1 MRFKNYIN
9 RYNKKN
15 RIYSEEELL
24 AMTLNDLLDNE
35 PSILAQDGD
44 IGIPSY
50 EELRQSPNTRWID
63 TYTNAQGQ
71 KDGGFFGSIPEYDES
86 FFPKKKYPPF
96 VFNPNPP
103 YMMSIAD
110 GEPETEPE
118 EESPIVLEGGVEENV
133 YLPEE
138 DDEQEP
144 EPSVYIPYE
153 EEPEER
159 QKTPYDLSDEDLTDI
174 LQSIIKAKTTVN
186 TQSDPFLEN
195 SFPTLPQTDTPNTL
209 PVSLPQLQ
217 TSLNQEELKEM
228 WEKLLEELRKML
240 RASNIYKNG
249 TYIGG
254 ASQIS
259 TNNLDNIF
267 SEKMNNANNVLPQ
280 EISSEINNINKQN
293 SDAIYENLLINPID
307 LPKYRKQK
315 ELDKATQKVEFVRP
329 VEGKITSAF
338 GYRPAP
344 KTGASK
350 FHSGIDIGVPKNTP
364 VRAIFDGTVTKSGTT
379 NMGGYGV
386 GVFLEHS
393 VNGTTLNSE
402 YGHLSKW
409 VVEPGQKVKQGQI
422 IGYSGNSGVST
433 GPHLHLT
440 IRKYNSD
447 KKQWE
452 AVNPQDYV
460 KY

>member
-1 MRFKNYIN
+1 MRFKNYVN

-35 PSILAQDGD
+35 QSILAQDKE
-44 IGIPSY
+44 IGIPNY
-50 EELRQSPNTRWID
+50 EELKNSPNTRWID
-63 TYTNAQGQ
+63 PFVNNQGQ
-71 KDGGFFGSIPEYDES
+71 KDGGFYGSINDGYYM
-86 FFPKKKYPPF
+86 FPHQEQK
-96 VFNPNPP
+96 
-103 YMMSIAD
+103 I
-110 GEPETEPE
+110 PE
-118 EESPIVLEGGVEENV
+118 ELPYKNIPVYMDEGTTEEPQEEDNPMVLEGGVEENV

-138 DDEQEP
+138 DDEQES
-144 EPSVYIPYE
+144 EPSVYIPDEDEPVE
-153 EEPEER
+153 E
-159 QKTPYDLSDEDLTDI
+159 QNTPYELSDKDLTDI
-174 LQSIIKAKTTVN
+174 LQSIIKAKPSAN
-186 TQSDPFLEN
+186 TQTKPSLEN
-195 SFPTLPQTDTPNTL
+195 SFPTTPQTDTPNNASV
-209 PVSLPQLQ
+209 PLPQLQ
-217 TSLNQEELKEM
+217 TSLNQDDIKDM
-228 WEKLLEELRKML
+228 WKKILEELRKVL
-240 RASNIYKNG
+240 RASNVYKNG

-267 SEKMNNANNVLPQ
+267 SEKKNNANNVLPQ
-280 EISSEINNINKQN
+280 EISPEINNINKQN

-315 ELDKATQKVEFVRP
+315 ELDKTAQKVEFVKP

-344 KTGASK
+344 KAGASK
-350 FHSGIDIGVPKNTP
+350 FHSGIDIGVPMNTP

-386 GVFLEHS
+386 GIFVEHS
-393 VNGTTLNSE
+393 INGTTLNSE

-409 VVEPGQKVKQGQI
+409 IVEPGQKVKQGQI

-440 IRKYNSD
+440 IRKYNND

>member
-50 EELRQSPNTRWID
+50 EELRQSPNTRWVDSYI
-63 TYTNAQGQ
+63 NSQGQ

-86 FFPKKKYPPF
+86 FFPKKKIEPF

-103 YMMSIAD
+103 YMMSMLE
-110 GEPETEPE
+110 GEPEAEQ

-138 DDEQEP
+138 DEEQEP
-144 EPSVYIPYE
+144 EPSVYIPDE

-159 QKTPYDLSDEDLTDI
+159 QKTPYELSDEDLIDI
-174 LQSIIKAKTTVN
+174 LQSIIKSRTSSSIE
-186 TQSDPFLEN
+186 QEEPLFDD
-195 SFPTLPQTDTPNTL
+195 SFPTIHQTNTPYTP
-209 PVSLPQLQ
+209 PVSLPQIQ
-217 TSLNQEELKEM
+217 TSLNQEELKQM
-228 WEKLLEELRKML
+228 YEKLLEELRKML
-240 RASNIYKNG
+240 RASNVYKNG

-267 SEKMNNANNVLPQ
+267 SEKMNNANNILPQ
-280 EISSEINNINKQN
+280 ELKSALKNLDKKN
-293 SDAIYENLLINPID
+293 SDVIYENLLVNPID

-315 ELDKATQKVEFVRP
+315 ELEKTAQKVEFVRP
-329 VEGKITSAF
+329 VEGKILSDF

-344 KTGASK
+344 VAGASSN
-350 FHSGIDIGVPKNTP
+350 HLGIDIGVPIGTP
-364 VRAIFDGTVTKSGTT
+364 VKAIADGTVVAANGGMK
-379 NMGGYGV
+379 GYGN
-386 GVFLEHS
+386 GVFVDHGMI
-393 VNGTTLNSE
+393 NGKHVVSE
-402 YGHLSKW
+402 YGHLSSFE
-409 VVEPGQKVKQGQI
+409 VKVGAKIKQGQVI
-422 IGYSGNSGVST
+422 AKSGNTGTSS
-433 GPHLHLT
+433 GPHLHIT
-440 IRKYNSD
+440 IKENKVPVDPKKYLGKFSN
-447 KKQWE
+447 
-452 AVNPQDYV
+452 
-460 KY
+460 